1 MRKRKRD
8 TLTASNL
15 PTRST
20 DIAADLGSPFIQTS
34 SGEVDV
40 TSTGGHTGPRG
51 DLEYASGSSNWSEAA
66 IGPLSQPWVE
76 DRVSPDTSTEY

>member
-20 DIAADLGSPFIQTS
+20 DIATDLGHPFIQTS

-40 TSTGGHTGPRG
+40 NSIGGHTGSRIDP
-51 DLEYASGSSNWSEAA
+51 EYASGSSNWSEAA
-66 IGPLSQPWVE
+66 TGPLSQP
-76 DRVSPDTSTEY
+76 